1 MVVAWRLLSRSAD
14 DAAAG
19 GAAPL
24 TGREAVLLSWC
35 GMRGLATLALALSLP
50 LQTASGAP
58 FPARDQLVLI
68 AVSVLF
74 VTLLVPGFTLGML
87 VRALDIDDE
96 ADARSAPER
105 EIVLRARRAAVA
117 TLEFERTVRGLPE
130 EVGTAMRERVER
142 LERVLSGE
150 TALGGGAVPD
160 RGGEEGPHRLRRG
173 PGLGAVRRPDR
184 GTGRA
189 A

>member
-1 MVVAWRLLSRSAD
+1 M
-14 DAAAG
+14 
-19 GAAPL
+19 
-24 TGREAVLLSWC
+24 LLSWC

-58 FPARDQLVLI
+58 FPARDELVLI

-96 ADARSAPER
+96 ADAEERAER

-142 LERVLSGE
+142 LERVLSG
-150 TALGGGAVPD
+150 
-160 RGGEEGPHRLRRG
+160 RRPRRRNG
-173 PGLGAVRRPDR
+173 PGSRR
-184 GTGRA
+184 
-189 A
+189 